1 MSLTID
7 LHVHTSYSPCSNL
20 SLRTIETVARKRG
33 LDGIAITDHNTIA
46 GALELKSL
54 ASQIMVIVAEEIR
67 TREGEIIGYFLTDTI
82 PPALSVRETIQE
94 IKRQGGLVS
103 IPHPFD
109 TLRTSRL
116 GRAALEKIISE
127 VDMIEVFNS
136 RDLLQQTDSEFI
148 EELKKK
154 GVVPVVGSDA
164 HQRWEIGKSYMI
176 MEKFSSPQE
185 FLANLRTAQSV
196 YKKSPFWVHLVTK
209 VVKHFK

>member
-1 MSLTID
+1 MSLKVD
-7 LHVHTSYSPCSNL
+7 LHVHTSYSPCSSL
-20 SLRTIETVARKRG
+20 SLHSIETIVRKRG

-46 GALELKSL
+46 GALELKSCAAQL
-54 ASQIMVIVAEEIR
+54 LVIVAEEIR
-67 TREGEIIGYFLTDTI
+67 TREGEIIGYFLTDSI
-82 PPALSVRETIQE
+82 PPALSAQETIKE
-94 IKRQGGLVS
+94 IRRQGGLVS

-185 FLANLRTAQSV
+185 FLAKLRTAQSV

-209 VVKHFK
+209 VVKQFK

>member
-1 MSLTID
+1 MSFKID

-54 ASQIMVIVAEEIR
+54 ASQLLVIVAEEIK
-67 TREGEIIGYFLTDTI
+67 TREGEILGYFLTDRI
-82 PPALSVRETIQE
+82 PQALSARETIRE
-94 IKRQGGLVS
+94 IRRQGGLVS

-116 GRAALEKIISE
+116 GRAALEEIIAE
-127 VDMIEVFNS
+127 VDMIEIFNS
-136 RDLLQQTDSEFI
+136 RDLLQQIDSEFI
-148 EELKKK
+148 EEFKKK
-154 GVVPVVGSDA
+154 GVIPVVGSDA

-185 FLANLRTAQSV
+185 FLTHLRTAQSV

-209 VVKHFK
+209 VVKQFK

>member
-1 MSLTID
+1 MSFKID

-46 GALELKSL
+46 GALELKSRAAQL
-54 ASQIMVIVAEEIR
+54 LVIVAEEIR

-116 GRAALEKIISE
+116 GRAALEEIISE
-127 VDMIEVFNS
+127 VDMIEIFNS

-148 EELKKK
+148 EEFKKK

-209 VVKHFK
+209 VVKQFK